1 MAKQPLPVTCC
12 TVCGKISYNKDPDAV
27 PQVDRAMKESMDLL
41 AIILSDGSTK
51 YQLSNPEHLPIA
63 ENIAMEVEREGLL
76 RMPSEN
82 KEQ

>member
-1 MAKQPLPVTCC
+1 
-12 TVCGKISYNKDPDAV
+12 
-27 PQVDRAMKESMDLL
+27 MKESMDLL